1 MFDGKFRKSLDATTA
16 PVGRWLVRIGFS
28 ADVLTASGLVF
39 AAATAWAIAVGH
51 HHLAIVLLI
60 ATGLHDM
67 FDGPVAKASHRAS
80 QRGSFFD
87 SVIDR
92 ISDAVLLGG
101 AAYYLTA
108 HGHGQLVL
116 LPFAILTTTFMI
128 SYQRSKA
135 ESLGLTA
142 KGGLMERAERMILL
156 GVGLL
161 ATQIFIPVLWLM
173 LVLTAMTAFGRFRR
187 VWQVAARPDPVR
199 PSPYRYRR
207 NHQHTGRLRRGLSR
221 TTRH

>member
-1 MFDGKFRKSLDATTA
+1 MFDGKFRKSVDVATA
-16 PVGRWLVRIGFS
+16 PVGRWLVRAGFS
-28 ADVLTASGLVF
+28 ADVLTGSGLVF
-39 AAATAWAIAVGH
+39 AGLTGWAIGTGH
-51 HHLAIVLLI
+51 HHLAILLLI
-60 ATGLHDM
+60 ATGAHDL

-92 ISDAVLLGG
+92 ISDAALLAG

-108 HGHGQLVL
+108 HHHGQLVL
-116 LPFAILTTTFMI
+116 LPFAVLTSTFMI

-135 ESLGLTA
+135 ESLGLSA

-161 ATQIFIPVLWLM
+161 ATQIFVPVLWVM
-173 LVLTAMTAFGRFRR
+173 LVLTTMTAAGRFWR
-187 VWQVAARPDPVR
+187 VWQIAACPAPPAPARLRTHV
-199 PSPYRYRR
+199 
-207 NHQHTGRLRRGLSR
+207 HTGRRRRGLSR
-221 TTRH
+221 TSRH

>member
-1 MFDGKFRKSLDATTA
+1 MFDGRFRRGIDATTA
-16 PVGRWLVRIGFS
+16 PMGRWLVRAGFS
-28 ADVLTASGLVF
+28 ADALTASGLVF
-39 AAATAWAIAVGH
+39 ACVTGWAIAVGY
-51 HHLAIVLLI
+51 HLAAVLLLA
-60 ATGLHDM
+60 ATGFHDM
-67 FDGPVAKASHRAS
+67 LDGAVAKASHRAS

-92 ISDAVLLGG
+92 LSDAVLLGG

-108 HGHGQLVL
+108 HHHGQLVL

-135 ESLGLTA
+135 ESLGLSA

-161 ATQIFIPVLWLM
+161 ATQIFIPVLWIM
-173 LVLTAMTAFGRFRR
+173 LVLTAMTAAGRFWR
-187 VWQVAARPDPVR
+187 VWQVAARPEPVR
-199 PSPYRYRR
+199 SHAYRPRA
-207 NHQHTGRLRRGLSR
+207 HSGRRRGLTR
-221 TTRH
+221 TTRHQ